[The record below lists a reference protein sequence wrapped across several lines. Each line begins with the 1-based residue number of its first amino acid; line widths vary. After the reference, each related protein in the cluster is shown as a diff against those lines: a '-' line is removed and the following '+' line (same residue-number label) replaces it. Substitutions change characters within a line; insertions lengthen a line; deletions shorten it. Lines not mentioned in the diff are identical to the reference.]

1 MPAFICNILQGASI
15 LGLPSCK
22 SYPWKRYTCA
32 NDLSVREGE
41 VEERGGVG
49 VGGWWEV
56 VKSGGI

>member
-49 VGGWWEV
+49 VGGV
-56 VKSGGI
+56 VGGG